1 MHVVIVGWDGAG
13 TDLPGAE
20 RFRGLAP
27 MYWRGAHA
35 VVVGF
40 DVTRMKGMASCDDW
54 VAQLHGKDEPAR
66 VVVAVGN
73 KSDLVDAREISTEEA
88 RAHFEAMNPSVRYFE
103 TSARTGEGVDEL
115 FEAVLVMVA
124 ESNPA
129 ALTVNAN
136 VNDKSEARAAHAPA
150 RRKKGNK
157 CVIC

>member
-54 VAQLHGKDEPAR
+54 VAQLHALGFQTAAMALRDDSWSSRWATRATSWTRAR
-66 VVVAVGN
+66 
-73 KSDLVDAREISTEEA
+73 
-88 RAHFEAMNPSVRYFE
+88 
-103 TSARTGEGVDEL
+103 SAR
-115 FEAVLVMVA
+115 
-124 ESNPA
+124 
-129 ALTVNAN
+129 
-136 VNDKSEARAAHAPA
+136 
-150 RRKKGNK
+150 RRR
-157 CVIC
+157 VHTLRR